1 MQKGKSAVPRTF
13 RQGSLFDLLPGKGI
27 LWKERDTM
35 HPAKEIHMV
44 KRHLRL
50 LVVTVACI
58 ALLGGCASKYGA
70 QTTQVNYYPQCY
82 SPVAQLRADEDRIT
96 NSTAGGAAGGALLG
110 ALIGGLATGKV
121 EGALAGAV
129 AGGAAGAVGGNIYG
143 KSQQREN
150 DRRLL
155 ASYAAQLDEDSA
167 GMDRATAAARLSA
180 RCYDEQFKKAAA
192 QYKAGAITRQDFQDR
207 YMEIRSG
214 LEETSRILKLT
225 SDHVIERD
233 AEYQK
238 TLAQAQAKG
247 QVSQRQQAPRK
258 EKKAWNNSRR
268 ELESTRQD
276 VDMRLAT
283 YEQTVN
289 NLML

>member
-1 MQKGKSAVPRTF
+1 M
-13 RQGSLFDLLPGKGI
+13 
-27 LWKERDTM
+27 
-35 HPAKEIHMV
+35 
-44 KRHLRL
+44 
-50 LVVTVACI
+50 
-58 ALLGGCASKYGA
+58 
-70 QTTQVNYYPQCY
+70 
-82 SPVAQLRADEDRIT
+82 
-96 NSTAGGAAGGALLG
+96 
-110 ALIGGLATGKV
+110 
-121 EGALAGAV
+121 
-129 AGGAAGAVGGNIYG
+129 GGNIYG

-155 ASYAAQLDEDSA
+155 ASYAAQLGEDSA

-180 RCYDEQFKKAAA
+180 RCYDDQFKKAAA
-192 QYKAGAITRQDFQDR
+192 QYKAGSITRQDFQDR

-214 LEETSRILKLT
+214 LEETSRI
-225 SDHVIERD
+225 

>member
-1 MQKGKSAVPRTF
+1 
-13 RQGSLFDLLPGKGI
+13 
-27 LWKERDTM
+27 
-35 HPAKEIHMV
+35 MV
-44 KRHLRL
+44 KRPFSL
-50 LVVTVACI
+50 LLTVLACI

-82 SPVAQLRADEDRIT
+82 APVAQLRADEERV
-96 NSTAGGAAGGALLG
+96 NNATAGGAAGGALLG

-143 KSQQREN
+143 KSRQRDN
-150 DRRLL
+150 DRQLL
-155 ASYAAQLDEDSA
+155 ASYAAQLGEDSA
-167 GMDRATAAARLSA
+167 SMDRATAAARLSA
-180 RCYDEQFKKAAA
+180 RCYDTQFRQAAA

-207 YMEIRSG
+207 YTEIRSG

-225 SDHVIERD
+225 SDHVMERD
-233 AEYQK
+233 AEYQR
-238 TLAQAQAKG
+238 TLAKAQTKPQPGKSVARHTPVVPK
-247 QVSQRQQAPRK
+247 Q
-258 EKKAWNNSRR
+258 EKKTWTNSHR

>member
-1 MQKGKSAVPRTF
+1 M
-13 RQGSLFDLLPGKGI
+13 
-27 LWKERDTM
+27 
-35 HPAKEIHMV
+35 
-44 KRHLRL
+44 
-50 LVVTVACI
+50 
-58 ALLGGCASKYGA
+58 
-70 QTTQVNYYPQCY
+70 
-82 SPVAQLRADEDRIT
+82 AQLRADEDRVT

-129 AGGAAGAVGGNIYG
+129 AGGAA
-143 KSQQREN
+143 
-150 DRRLL
+150 
-155 ASYAAQLDEDSA
+155 DSA

-180 RCYDEQFKKAAA
+180 RCYDDQFKKAAA
-192 QYKAGAITRQDFQDR
+192 QYKAGSITRQDFQDR

>member
-1 MQKGKSAVPRTF
+1 MPW
-13 RQGSLFDLLPGKGI
+13 P
-27 LWKERDTM
+27 
-35 HPAKEIHMV
+35 
-44 KRHLRL
+44 
-50 LVVTVACI
+50 VV
-58 ALLGGCASKYGA
+58 
-70 QTTQVNYYPQCY
+70 
-82 SPVAQLRADEDRIT
+82 RR
-96 NSTAGGAAGGALLG
+96 
-110 ALIGGLATGKV
+110 
-121 EGALAGAV
+121 
-129 AGGAAGAVGGNIYG
+129 VGGNIYG

-155 ASYAAQLDEDSA
+155 ASYAAQLGEDSA

>member
-1 MQKGKSAVPRTF
+1 
-13 RQGSLFDLLPGKGI
+13 
-27 LWKERDTM
+27 M

-44 KRHLRL
+44 KRHLSL
-50 LVVTVACI
+50 LVVAVACI

-82 SPVAQLRADEDRIT
+82 SPVAQLRADEDRVN

-155 ASYAAQLDEDSA
+155 ASYAAQLGEDSA

-192 QYKAGAITRQDFQDR
+192 QYKAGAITKQDFQDR

-233 AEYQK
+233 AEFLK
-238 TLAQAQAKG
+238 TLAQ
-247 QVSQRQQAPRK
+247 S
-258 EKKAWNNSRR
+258 
-268 ELESTRQD
+268 
-276 VDMRLAT
+276 LA
-283 YEQTVN
+283 
-289 NLML
+289 

>member
-1 MQKGKSAVPRTF
+1 MKRWILALVMLGLSVVP
-13 RQGSLFDLLPGKGI
+13 
-27 LWKERDTM
+27 
-35 HPAKEIHMV
+35 
-44 KRHLRL
+44 
-50 LVVTVACI
+50 
-58 ALLGGCASKYGA
+58 
-70 QTTQVNYYPQCY
+70 
-82 SPVAQLRADEDRIT
+82 
-96 NSTAGGAAGGALLG
+96 
-110 ALIGGLATGKV
+110 
-121 EGALAGAV
+121 ALAETAV
-129 AGGAAGAVGGNIYG
+129 TTGMGYKKMLSELCALYKQESG
-143 KSQQREN
+143 K
-150 DRRLL
+150 
-155 ASYAAQLDEDSA
+155 QLTEVYS
-167 GMDRATAAARLSA
+167 GTIGQSL
-180 RCYDEQFKKAAA
+180 A
-192 QYKAGAITRQDFQDR
+192 QYKAGSITRQDFQDR

>member
-1 MQKGKSAVPRTF
+1 
-13 RQGSLFDLLPGKGI
+13 
-27 LWKERDTM
+27 
-35 HPAKEIHMV
+35 MV
-44 KRHLRL
+44 KRHLSL
-50 LVVTVACI
+50 LVVAAACI

-82 SPVAQLRADEDRIT
+82 SPVAQLRADEDRVT

-110 ALIGGLATGKV
+110 ALI
-121 EGALAGAV
+121 GALAGAV

-155 ASYAAQLDEDSA
+155 ASYAAQLGEDSA

-207 YMEIRSG
+207 YTEIRSG

-247 QVSQRQQAPRK
+247 QVSQRQQAPHK